1 MNVIKK
7 IGHLSLTCGLIYLK
21 VNQMKRHFFLFVMM
35 IFLILSFSC
44 EHSNLNN
51 PEKQDC
57 DPLVFADT
65 SRTYFRFI
73 GEQIDTLSMVR
84 SLVFVAFDTTV
95 ADQEIET
102 LFTEYGLTQKAF
114 QLHGP
119 DVRAEFKT
127 FAMYVPKGKRP
138 EEFFTFYGQ
147 ETDCG
152 LGNQDIVE
160 YATPVF
166 WAFPEL
172 PADSS
177 IVILTNEFM
186 AKIDTTMTTIDEIE
200 KLSQE
205 YNVNVVGFRRFSRS
219 VLLLRATKDSP
230 YNALDMANIY
240 HQFDFVIFAEPNFI
254 QIIEQY

>member
-1 MNVIKK
+1 MNVMKK
-7 IGHLSLTCGLIYLK
+7 IGLLSLTCGLIYLK
-21 VNQMKRHFFLFVMM
+21 VNQMKRHCFLFMM
-35 IFLILSFSC
+35 MVFLFLSFSC
-44 EHSNLNN
+44 KHSNLNN

-57 DPLVFADT
+57 DPLTFADT

-95 ADQEIET
+95 ADQEIEI

-127 FAMYVPKGKRP
+127 FAMYVPEGKRP

-160 YATPVF
+160 FATPVF

-172 PADSS
+172 PGDSS
-177 IVILTNEFM
+177 IVILTNEFT
-186 AKIDTTMTTIDEIE
+186 AKIDTTMTTIDEITTF
-200 KLSQE
+200 SQK
-205 YNVNVVGFRRFSRS
+205 YNVNVIGFLPYSRPIV
-219 VLLLRATKDSP
+219 VLRVTKDSP
-230 YNALDMANIY
+230 YNALDMANFFHELEFIEW
-240 HQFDFVIFAEPNFI
+240 AEPNFI
-254 QIIEQY
+254 QIIEQ